1 MFNKLYLLNQKSSL
15 AEQRVKNLN
24 QRTIANQI
32 KARGI
37 GLHTGHESV
46 MTLKPAPEN
55 SGIVFRRVDLECPI
69 DFKVTPEI
77 VGETTLCTT
86 IVNPDF
92 QGDTGDG
99 VNAKIATIEHLMSA
113 LAGIGID
120 NLLIELTSDEVPIMD
135 GSSSDFIFLLQ
146 SAGIE
151 IQSKPKRFVKI
162 IDTVR
167 VENEKGGWAE
177 FKPFDGYRLNFSIEF
192 DHPAFQQTAESMT
205 LEFSSTAYFK
215 EVSRAR
221 TFGFM
226 KDMEMLRARNLGL
239 GASLKNAIGLD
250 DQGVMNDEGLRNK
263 DEFVRHKILDAV
275 GDLYML
281 GHPIVGEFTAHK
293 SGHALNNQLLRA
305 LLANPSAYELVE
317 YSDQSA
323 PINYGSSKV
332 L

>member
-1 MFNKLYLLNQKSSL
+1 M
-15 AEQRVKNLN
+15 N

-37 GLHTGHESV
+37 GLHTGHEAV

-55 SGIVFRRVDLECPI
+55 TGIVFRRIDLEPPV

-92 QGDTGDG
+92 QDETSEG

-120 NLLIELTSDEVPIMD
+120 NLVIELTSDEVPIMD

-151 IQSKPKRFVKI
+151 IQTKPKRFVKI
-162 IDTVR
+162 VDTIR

-250 DQGVMNDEGLRNK
+250 DLGVMNDEGLRNK

-305 LLANPSAYELVE
+305 LLAKPSAFELVE
-317 YSDQSA
+317 YTDQVA

>member
-1 MFNKLYLLNQKSSL
+1 M
-15 AEQRVKNLN
+15 N

-37 GLHTGHESV
+37 GLHTGHEAV

-55 SGIVFRRVDLECPI
+55 TGIVFRRIDLEPPV

-92 QGDTGDG
+92 QDESSEG

-162 IDTVR
+162 VDTIR

-305 LLANPSAYELVE
+305 LLANPSAFELVE
-317 YSDQSA
+317 YTDQAA

>member
-1 MFNKLYLLNQKSSL
+1 MK
-15 AEQRVKNLN
+15 
-24 QRTIANQI
+24 QRTIANQV

-46 MTLKPAPEN
+46 MTLKPAAED
-55 SGIVFRRVDLECPI
+55 SGIVFRRIDTEAPV
-69 DFKVTPEI
+69 DFKVSPEI

-86 IVNPDF
+86 IINPDDKS
-92 QGDTGDG
+92 GTSP
-99 VNAKIATIEHLMSA
+99 VKIATIEHLMSA

-120 NLLIELTSDEVPIMD
+120 NLIIELTSDEVPIMD

-146 SAGIE
+146 SAGIQV
-151 IQSKPKRFVKI
+151 QSKSKQFVRIKE
-162 IDTVR
+162 TVR
-167 VENEKGGWAE
+167 VENDKGGWAE
-177 FKPFDGYRLNFSIEF
+177 FKPYEGYRLNFSIEF
-192 DHPAFQQTAESMT
+192 DHPAFQQTAESMS
-205 LEFSSTAYFK
+205 LEFSTTGYFK

-226 KDMEMLRARNLGL
+226 KDMEMLRAKNLGL

-250 DQGVMNDEGLRNK
+250 DDGVMNDEGLRNK

-305 LLANPSAYELVE
+305 LLNTPTAFE
-317 YSDQSA
+317 YIDYNSEQT
-323 PINYGSSKV
+323 PINYGSSKI